1 MIKYKIK
8 KFVLFFVPITI
19 CLVFFWTYPV
29 IVFMDWLNT
38 DGSPSLREEEIFL
51 NIMGINGNFIKPNNI
66 FAIFAVIVILSL
78 SFIFMSDK
86 PILIAR
92 IKSRKKYV
100 SMHLI
105 EILIF
110 SCIFVSLIE
119 IINVIGA
126 ILFFGMDMVTKF
138 KLIEYSMID
147 YITLFLF
154 YSRMGTI
161 LLIVGIIS
169 NKKIAPFIT
178 VAIYIAESLSQ
189 NFFLI
194 MERIW
199 TPNKDAISGIYLLLG
214 DITLI
219 DTLPMIMRSLMINML
234 LIGVSY
240 YLFDKKD
247 LIDKKE
253 NIST

>member
-1 MIKYKIK
+1 MIKYKAK
-8 KFVLFFVPITI
+8 KFILFFIPIMI
-19 CLVFFWTYPV
+19 CLLFFWIYPV
-29 IVFMDWLNT
+29 VVFMDWLNT

-51 NIMGINGNFIKPNNI
+51 NIIGINGNFIKPNNI
-66 FAIFAVIVILSL
+66 FAIFVVIVILSL

-110 SCIFVSLIE
+110 SCIFVFLIE
-119 IINVIGA
+119 TINVIGA
-126 ILFFGMDMVTKF
+126 IFVFGVDMVTKF
-138 KLIEYSMID
+138 KLIEYSLID
-147 YITLFLF
+147 YITLLLF
-154 YSRMGTI
+154 YFRVGTV
-161 LLIVGIIS
+161 LLVTSIIS

-178 VAIYIAESLSQ
+178 ISIYIVETLSQ
-189 NFFLI
+189 NFFLV
-194 MERIW
+194 MEKVW
-199 TPNKDAISGIYLLLG
+199 TPNKDAIAVIYLLLG
-214 DITLI
+214 YITPS
-219 DTLPMIMRSLMINML
+219 DTVPMILRGFIMNIL
-234 LIGVSY
+234 LVGLAY
-240 YLFDKKD
+240 YLFEKKD